1 MKNRGKFLKTSLLN
15 LIKALGNWVLR
26 NQLFIFITFTTIVT
40 VLMFFMQMPL
50 WIKVA
55 TVVAMNI
62 VDMFSLA
69 MFLEYKNVELKDKLV
84 FPRFSKRYTHVIGND
99 VFVKQEE
106 WQEAIIFLNQ
116 IEDYLENVGVY
127 NKGE

>member
-15 LIKALGNWVLR
+15 LIKASGNWVLR

-84 FPRFSKRYTHVIGND
+84 FPRFFKRYTHVIGND